1 LAIMTH
7 TCTYNAHSKNGVVSD
22 LGVTIM
28 RKLAENIE
36 NLQTRIGSWHEC
48 QGKWNSTLDNRLSIT

>member
-1 LAIMTH
+1 MTH

-36 NLQTRIGSWHEC
+36 NLQTRIGS
-48 QGKWNSTLDNRLSIT
+48 